1 MLHVRK
7 LFKTHQCNRRFP
19 IKESSGHLSLS
30 YGHLSFYER
39 LVGSSKME
47 LRKSIDKN
55 YLASFQ
61 LQTFLSETEDILNW
75 RPLV

>member
-1 MLHVRK
+1 
-7 LFKTHQCNRRFP
+7 
-19 IKESSGHLSLS
+19 
-30 YGHLSFYER
+30 
-39 LVGSSKME
+39 ME

-55 YLASFQ
+55 YLTSFQ